1 MLVAMINKFDKSI
14 HIRTAGVIGS
24 GLGLGAEPALPFRR
38 VHPGALIVLVA
49 RDVID
54 AFAVAADVPIDV
66 ALTGVPANV
75 PAGAIAVPIGD

>member
-1 MLVAMINKFDKSI
+1 M
-14 HIRTAGVIGS
+14 IGS

-75 PAGAIAVPIGD
+75 PASAIAVPIGD